1 MSTPALT
8 PLLSFKAPAVN
19 AGVLELPVMVSCG
32 EWTTLTA
39 DAHTMRRV
47 AKDIIAAVDA
57 APPSATP
64 TKGKLAALGAA
75 ARRPIAKPGGHF
87 L

>member
-1 MSTPALT
+1 MTPQLT

-39 DAHTMRRV
+39 DPRTMRRV
-47 AKDIIAAVDA
+47 AKDIIAAVDR
-57 APPSATP
+57 APRSDRAPI
-64 TKGKLAALGAA
+64 GKSLGERA
-75 ARRPIAKPGGHF
+75 PVAKPGGR
-87 L
+87 LL